1 MGMVIKG
8 MSRQQPVQYAFFST
22 FTNGVIMRVVP
33 GMIMGMNMRKSI
45 VPNDEHHGQQHQSY
59 L

>member
-1 MGMVIKG
+1 

-22 FTNGVIMRVVP
+22 FANGVIMRVVP